1 MTTGRGGIAAL
12 NSKTYLHRS
21 AQMRGTPRYRASLP
35 FGGIAAGLF
44 AVALCASPVHAQ
56 KTDVLV
62 LSNGDHVTGEIK
74 ELTRGKVRLSTDPM
88 GTVYIKWQDIVSI
101 TSDKVFEVELES
113 GQKFFGSIQPSSEA
127 GQDEIVTG
135 QADVGIRHLSI
146 VRVTPIK
153 DTFWSRLDGSI
164 DLGLSFLQQN
174 SQFDYNLG
182 VEVKYLAENSR
193 TSLKI
198 SSIVRLQ
205 NETETTNRQ
214 SVTLAHV
221 QSFAPKWFW
230 AGVGAFD
237 ANAELSLDGRASAGG
252 GAGRWFV
259 QTNKIN
265 LLTWGGVLYAHERFQ
280 EQDADDVLNGIV
292 ATMFDFFIDAER
304 KSDITAAVDIIPS
317 FTQSGR
323 VRIESS
329 LEGRHEFFKDFFFK
343 LSLLNSFDSKPPTEG
358 TTNKNDFAVTTSL
371 GWSF

>member
-1 MTTGRGGIAAL
+1 
-12 NSKTYLHRS
+12 
-21 AQMRGTPRYRASLP
+21 MRRTPGYRALLP
-35 FGGIAAGLF
+35 IGPLTVCLFGI
-44 AVALCASPVHAQ
+44 ALCASPAQAQ

-74 ELTRGKVRLSTDPM
+74 ELTRGKVRFKTDPM
-88 GTVYIKWQDIVSI
+88 GTVYIKWQEIVSI

-113 GQKFFGSIQPSSEA
+113 GQKFFGSIQPSSES

-135 QADVGIRHLSI
+135 KTLVGLRHLAV
-146 VRVTPIK
+146 VRVSPIK
-153 DTFWSRLDGSI
+153 DSFWSRLDGSI

-174 SQFDYNLG
+174 TQFDYNLG
-182 VEVKYLAENSR
+182 AEVKYRAENSR

-198 SSIVRLQ
+198 SSIIRLQ

-214 SVTLAHV
+214 ALTVAHV

-230 AGVGAFD
+230 AGLGAFD

-265 LLTWGGVLYAHERFQ
+265 LLSWGGVLYAHEKFEDQ
-280 EQDADDVLNGIV
+280 EGDNVLNGIV
-292 ATMFDFFIDAER
+292 ATMFDFFIDADR
-304 KSDITAAVDIIPS
+304 SSDIHASVDIIPS

-323 VRIESS
+323 VRIEST

-358 TTNKNDFAVTTSL
+358 ETNKNDLALTTSL